1 MAIIHVQARPNG
13 NLVIFHSDVQK
24 ASKMEHL
31 EFSNVNGNANKLLS
45 AEIQDCIRRY
55 KEADEP
61 FKIVFEGVVD

>member
-1 MAIIHVQARPNG
+1 MAIIHVQVRPNG

-31 EFSNVNGNANKLLS
+31 EFSDVNGNANRLLS

-55 KEADEP
+55 KEADEA
-61 FKIVFEGVVD
+61 FRIVFEGVI